1 MEPATRTVSIELP
14 EEVFS
19 ALRKDP
25 ESFVS
30 DMRLAAAVKWY
41 ELGEISQEKAA
52 QIAGL
57 PRARFL
63 EALARFKVS
72 VFQYTAAELESEL
85 RDGD

>member
-1 MEPATRTVSIELP
+1 MESATRTVSIELP
-14 EEVFS
+14 EEIFS

-25 ESFVS
+25 EAFVS

-52 QIAGL
+52 HIAGL

-72 VFQYTAAELESEL
+72 VFQYTAAEIESEL
-85 RDGD
+85 RDAD

>member
-1 MEPATRTVSIELP
+1 MRTVSIELP

-25 ESFVS
+25 EAFVAE
-30 DMRLAAAVKWY
+30 MRLAAAVKWY
-41 ELGEISQEKAA
+41 ELGEVSQEKAA

-63 EALARFKVS
+63 ESLSRFKVS
-72 VFQYTAAELESEL
+72 AFQYTVGDLEAELEDEV
-85 RDGD
+85 